1 MYFGKIEVEIMAKP
15 RLLQLEPKRGKAQVL
30 NHLLK
35 PGIMHP
41 QAQKITTVQNNAMAA
56 APHLGILR
64 NHLRREQKSLRRK
77 QT

>member
-41 QAQKITTVQNNAMAA
+41 QV
-56 APHLGILR
+56 
-64 NHLRREQKSLRRK
+64 QKSNHSTK
-77 QT
+77 